1 MFDNSS
7 ILSGL
12 LEIGAVQIQPDDPFT
27 LSSGLMS
34 PIYCDN
40 RLTMSYPE
48 IRRSIRDRF
57 TQQIKELGE
66 IDVIAG
72 CATAGIPHAAF
83 VAEVLDLPMIYVRSK
98 PKSHGKGSQIEGK
111 LHKGQKVVLIEDLF
125 STGGSAI
132 QAAEAIKEAGGE
144 VVKIIA
150 IFSYQLDKSKQNF
163 KEAGFE
169 VESLTDLDELLT
181 FMKRNGGLS
190 EIQEEK
196 VLKWRKDPSGYKG

>member
-48 IRRSIRDRF
+48 IRRSIRNRF
-57 TQQIKELGE
+57 TQQIEALGA

-83 VAEVLDLPMIYVRSK
+83 VSELLDLPMIYVRSK

-144 VVKIIA
+144 VIKIIA
-150 IFSYQLDKSKQNF
+150 IFSYQQIGR
-163 KEAGFE
+163 AH
-169 VESLTDLDELLT
+169 V
-181 FMKRNGGLS
+181 
-190 EIQEEK
+190 
-196 VLKWRKDPSGYKG
+196 